1 MLFDMLSYYLYNTSM
16 SDITSSLQTIMTFSD
31 SPYTFNKG
39 DPSLLHEI
47 LKNSYL
53 DDGCSHFLSVMFM
66 CTDKTSRVYAA
77 MFTSILFNKIYQ
89 IYSETIKKGDQI
101 SEGLQAIK

>member
-1 MLFDMLSYYLYNTSM
+1 M

-53 DDGCSHFLSVMFM
+53 DDNCQHFLTVMFM
-66 CTDKTSRVYAA
+66 CTDKTSRVYAGI
-77 MFTSILFNKIYQ
+77 FTSNLLNKIYM
-89 IYSETIKKGDQI
+89 IYADTLKKGDQI